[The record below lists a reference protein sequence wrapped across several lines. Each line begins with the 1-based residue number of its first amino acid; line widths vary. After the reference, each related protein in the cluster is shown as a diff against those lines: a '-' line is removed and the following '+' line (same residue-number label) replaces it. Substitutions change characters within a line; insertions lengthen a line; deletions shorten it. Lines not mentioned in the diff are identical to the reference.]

1 MPKFETPDGATPI
14 DDADGLLIAA
24 ENMADLSAA
33 ESENVLKATTKR
45 LGRRNNPK
53 RQWLTEELIRTVH
66 AEMYGDVWEWAGRY
80 RDVELTI
87 GVPHHRIR
95 EEIKKL
101 CDDIWFWDSEATSPP
116 TVVERACRLHHR
128 LAWIHPFRNGNGRH
142 ARLISDIY
150 LHAHGQPLP
159 TWPSRDI
166 AQKGGVRDDYLAAL
180 RAADKDDFEPLA
192 KLLTRF
198 SLLPEK

>member
-1 MPKFETPDGATPI
+1 
-14 DDADGLLIAA
+14 
-24 ENMADLSAA
+24 
-33 ESENVLKATTKR
+33 
-45 LGRRNNPK
+45 
-53 RQWLTEELIRTVH
+53 
-66 AEMYGDVWEWAGRY
+66 MYGDVWEWAGRY

-101 CDDIWFWDSEATSPP
+101 CDDVWFWDAEATSPP
-116 TVVERACRLHHR
+116 TVVERDCRLHHR

-142 ARLISDIY
+142 ARLISDMY
-150 LHAHGQPLP
+150 LHAHAQPLP

-166 AQKGGVRDDYLAAL
+166 AQKGGVRDAYLAAL
-180 RAADKDDFEPLA
+180 RAADKNDFEPLA

-198 SLLPEK
+198 SSLPEK